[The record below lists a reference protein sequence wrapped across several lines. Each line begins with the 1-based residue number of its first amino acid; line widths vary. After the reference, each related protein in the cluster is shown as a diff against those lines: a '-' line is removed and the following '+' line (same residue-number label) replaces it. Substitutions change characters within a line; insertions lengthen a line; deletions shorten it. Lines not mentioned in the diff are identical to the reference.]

1 MIEKGV
7 ADDAEAESP
16 KLMNV
21 CVKADTGSSSSI
33 QVLNGI
39 LLNGPQ
45 LQQLSNHQQLQPQ
58 SAAINSSGINTT
70 SAGLNNSTST
80 PSQRLLSDHRIAR
93 KVRVTHFSNDY
104 INRNIQFL

>member
-21 CVKADTGSSSSI
+21 CVKADTGSSNSI
-33 QVLNGI
+33 HVLNGI

-45 LQQLSNHQQLQPQ
+45 LQQLSNHQQLPPQ
-58 SAAINSSGINTT
+58 SAAINLPAINTF
-70 SAGLNNSTST
+70 AGHNSTST

-93 KVRVTHFSNDY
+93 KVRVTHFTHDLH
-104 INRNIQFL
+104 RNIKFLII